1 MLDTPFRARFAVW
14 TAPLARGLVRAGVH
28 PIAITLVAF
37 GLTLPAAWLVATGR
51 PALGLGIWLASR
63 VLDGLDGVVARQGGT
78 ASAFGGYLDITLD
91 MAGYSAMAV
100 GFALAHPGLQLAF
113 LLILVGYVLCGTS
126 VLALSSILEAKRA
139 QLPGN
144 DRSLQ
149 LTPGYAEAGETSII
163 YTLWVLLPSEVSW
176 LAWVWV
182 AVLFATVIERTVLAK
197 RLLS

>member
-51 PALGLGIWLASR
+51 PALGLGIWLVSR

-149 LTPGYAEAGETSII
+149 LTPGYAEAGETSLI

>member
-1 MLDTPFRARFAVW
+1 MLDTPFRARFATW
-14 TAPLARGLVRAGVH
+14 TAPLARALVRAGVH
-28 PIAITLVAF
+28 PIAITVVAWAM
-37 GLTLPAAWLVATGR
+37 TLPAAWLVATGR
-51 PALGLGIWLASR
+51 PWAGLGVWLASR

-100 GFALAHPGLQLAF
+100 GFAVAHPELHLAF

-149 LTPGYAEAGETSII
+149 LTPGYAEAGETSLM
-163 YTLWVLLPSEVSW
+163 YGLWVLLPSQVHW

-182 AVLFATVIERTVLAK
+182 VVLGATVVERTVLAK
-197 RLLS
+197 RLLR

>member
-14 TAPLARGLVRAGVH
+14 SAPLARGLVRAGVH
-28 PIAITLVAF
+28 PIAITVVAF
-37 GLTLPAAWLVATGR
+37 AMTLPAAWLVATGQ
-51 PALGLGIWLASR
+51 AWAGLGVWLASR
-63 VLDGLDGVVARQGGT
+63 ILDGLDGVVARQGDT

-100 GFALAHPGLQLAF
+100 GFALAHPDLHLAF

-149 LTPGYAEAGETSII
+149 LKPGYAEAGETSIM
-163 YTLWVLLPSEVSW
+163 YGLWVLLPSHVQW
-176 LAWVWV
+176 LAWAWV
-182 AVLFATVIERTVLAK
+182 AVLAATVIERTVLAR
-197 RLLS
+197 RLLR

>member
-149 LTPGYAEAGETSII
+149 LTPGYAEAGETSLI